1 MGDGHGTPA
10 AAAAALA
17 EAETGVAA
25 VAPVGKLGV
34 PRSGGDGGDGG
45 DGDGGGGDGG
55 AGAGAGDGDGGFD
68 GGGGGEEMAV
78 GVPSSGGVPNSG
90 VAGGSADG
98 DGAAGGDGGAAGGD
112 GEGGDGGDDGGVPGR
127 DGAPPNGDEAVAGGD
142 GGPPNGDGGGGDDWG
157 GGGDGDRRADGLDA
171 PSQVDRSVAAA
182 SAGGGRD
189 RDGGDGGANVD
200 GDAGGDGGG
209 SGGAHRDGD
218 GDGGDDGRPADDN
231 GTPSTAP
238 PIVATATPM
247 STLTVC
253 LYDVSSYTFGTKDR
267 VSNRA
272 SAALAA
278 AGTLP
283 SPLPS
288 VNLSAHSR
296 GHLPRERKLAL
307 NYAEQGMRRT
317 VAGVLL
323 VQSRRFA
330 HVLLLQNA
338 PGGCG
343 TDSYALPGGRL
354 RPGES
359 DTEGLLRKLTDKLAP
374 AGGIQWEVGDQ
385 LSSWWAT
392 DFTNKRYPYV
402 PAHVTRARERLNVY
416 VVQLP
421 ASATFAVPRELTLVA
436 VPLFEIYNNA
446 RTYGDVIAAVA
457 VLLSRFHLA
466 FMR

>member
-1 MGDGHGTPA
+1 
-10 AAAAALA
+10 
-17 EAETGVAA
+17 
-25 VAPVGKLGV
+25 
-34 PRSGGDGGDGG
+34 
-45 DGDGGGGDGG
+45 
-55 AGAGAGDGDGGFD
+55 
-68 GGGGGEEMAV
+68 
-78 GVPSSGGVPNSG
+78 
-90 VAGGSADG
+90 
-98 DGAAGGDGGAAGGD
+98 
-112 GEGGDGGDDGGVPGR
+112 
-127 DGAPPNGDEAVAGGD
+127 
-142 GGPPNGDGGGGDDWG
+142 
-157 GGGDGDRRADGLDA
+157 
-171 PSQVDRSVAAA
+171 
-182 SAGGGRD
+182 
-189 RDGGDGGANVD
+189 
-200 GDAGGDGGG
+200 
-209 SGGAHRDGD
+209 
-218 GDGGDDGRPADDN
+218 
-231 GTPSTAP
+231 
-238 PIVATATPM
+238 M

-283 SPLPS
+283 SPLPAF
-288 VNLSAHSR
+288 NLSAHSR